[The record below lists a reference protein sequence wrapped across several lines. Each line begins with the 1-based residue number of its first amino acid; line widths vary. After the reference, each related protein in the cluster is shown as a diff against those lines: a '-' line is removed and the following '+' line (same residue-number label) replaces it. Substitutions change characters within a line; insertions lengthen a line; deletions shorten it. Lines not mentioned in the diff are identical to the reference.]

1 MSDSYYQRLTQLDHS
16 FLIYEGPNSPMH
28 VGATQIF
35 EAAPLRRPEGG
46 LDIERIEEY
55 VQSRLHVIPRYRQ
68 RLARTPIE
76 GHPIWIDD
84 PRFNIRYHVRH
95 TRLPRPGD
103 ERLLKR
109 TVGRIYS
116 QHLDRGKPLWEMW
129 VIEGLAGDRVAIV
142 SKIHHCMVDGIS
154 GVDLLA
160 ALLTE
165 KPIESFEAPHMWLP
179 RAAPSAAQLALEEA
193 ERVVKAPLSAASAIL
208 DLARDE
214 DHARERLAARF
225 GALGSFVAS
234 GGGVVASSTSI
245 NQPIGPYR
253 RVDWLAMDLLHM
265 KRVAKHLGGTVND
278 VILATAAG
286 GLRRFLK
293 RARQEDLRKLDFR
306 VLAPVSLREA
316 SEHGKLGNRV
326 SAWVVPLPIGE
337 RDPIR
342 RFERVRETTAEL
354 KRNHAALAADTIA
367 QLTEWTG
374 TTLLSLGARLMTVSV
389 PFNLV
394 VTNVPGPRE
403 TLYLLGAQLLESHPL
418 IPLMGNLSTGIALM
432 SYRGTLSWGFC
443 ADWDLVPDLH
453 ELALAMD
460 RSFAKLAAA
469 AGVEA

>member
-1 MSDSYYQRLTQLDHS
+1 M
-16 FLIYEGPNSPMH
+16 
-28 VGATQIF
+28 
-35 EAAPLRRPEGG
+35 
-46 LDIERIEEY
+46 
-55 VQSRLHVIPRYRQ
+55 
-68 RLARTPIE
+68 
-76 GHPIWIDD
+76 
-84 PRFNIRYHVRH
+84 
-95 TRLPRPGD
+95 
-103 ERLLKR
+103 
-109 TVGRIYS
+109 
-116 QHLDRGKPLWEMW
+116 
-129 VIEGLAGDRVAIV
+129 
-142 SKIHHCMVDGIS
+142 
-154 GVDLLA
+154 
-160 ALLTE
+160 
-165 KPIESFEAPHMWLP
+165 
-179 RAAPSAAQLALEEA
+179 
-193 ERVVKAPLSAASAIL
+193 
-208 DLARDE
+208 
-214 DHARERLAARF
+214 
-225 GALGSFVAS
+225 
-234 GGGVVASSTSI
+234 
-245 NQPIGPYR
+245 
-253 RVDWLAMDLLHM
+253 
-265 KRVAKHLGGTVND
+265 
-278 VILATAAG
+278 
-286 GLRRFLK
+286 RRFLK

-354 KRNHAALAADTIA
+354 KRNHAALAADTIT

-374 TTLLSLGARLMTVSV
+374 TTLLSLGARLMSVSV

-469 AGVEA
+469 GTAP